1 MVSTMWRLG
10 LRNAMA
16 HGGRLLLT
24 AVAVVLGVT
33 FVSGSLVLT
42 HTSQRVL
49 DEQFRTAGSGAD
61 LAVRRAVAFDAAM
74 GVEVARD
81 PVPLPVVEKIRHVPG
96 VAQVQPVARGQGLLT
111 VDARPVVPS
120 GASLLE
126 SWSPAPFNPY
136 PLRIGRAPMADD
148 EVVIDLATAVG
159 HKIGLGHTVGV
170 QGASEGRFRVV
181 GLAGF
186 GDGDGPPNSTLALV
200 RLPAAQRLLNLGT
213 GASDAEIRVVEGAG
227 AETVR
232 DRVATVVGA
241 RYQVTSSQDVA
252 ARSAAA
258 AKTQVGYLQ
267 ALLLAMAAA
276 SLLVGAFLIANTFSM
291 VVASRTREIAVLRA
305 AGATGR
311 QMLGSILVEAIL
323 VGALASAV
331 GAALGV
337 AVAAGLRTLLG
348 GFGARLPDGPL
359 AVDPAT
365 LLLSAVLGIVVTV
378 LGALGPARRAS
389 RVSPLAALRSS
400 AAPADGGRARA
411 VIGLVAVL
419 VAGAASATAVRT
431 GSIVALALGGVL
443 ALIGLVLAGPAVV
456 APLIRMLGKPLGRG
470 RVSGRLARESAARA
484 PRRTSATVMA
494 LAIGLALI
502 SFMTVLAASV
512 KDSVASGYR
521 ETIKA
526 DYVIESTRNEMLG
539 GVPPAAWE
547 RVAALPQVAVASR
560 LRYGHWK
567 DGAVTSALTAVDL
580 ATLSPVADLHLVQ
593 GRLGD
598 LADGGIVVAERFARE
613 RHLAVGDTLP
623 MTFARTGHQDLRVVG
638 LLRDQ
643 DADALST
650 GYVISL
656 STFATNYSE
665 NVDAS
670 VFVKLADGVD
680 PASGGSALH
689 GALADYPTTDI
700 RDQAGAVADRL
711 RAVDQVL
718 GMVTVLLLLTVVI
731 ATLGIA
737 NTLALSMLERTGE
750 IGLLRAVGMTRRQLR
765 AMIRSE
771 ALLVAALAVL
781 VGLLLG
787 TGLGSAAV
795 TVLGLTSSMS
805 VVIPIQQLLG
815 VVLLAAVTGLLAGA
829 IPARRAARLEVLR
842 AIATE

>member
-1 MVSTMWRLG
+1 MWRLG
-10 LRNAMA
+10 LRNASA
-16 HGGRLLLT
+16 HLGRLLLT

-33 FVSGSLVLT
+33 FVAGSLVLT

-49 DEQFRTAGSGAD
+49 DQQFRTATSGAD

-74 GVEVARD
+74 GIEVTRD
-81 PVPLPVVEKIRHVPG
+81 PVPSSTVEKIRRVPG
-96 VAQVQPVARGQGLLT
+96 VAQVEPVARGQGLLT
-111 VDARPVVPS
+111 VDARPIVPS
-120 GASLLE
+120 GPSLLE

-136 PLRIGRAPMADD
+136 PLRVGRGPAADD
-148 EVVIDLATAVG
+148 EIVLDLATAVA
-159 HKIGLGHTVGV
+159 HKIGLGRTVGIQGV
-170 QGASEGRFRVV
+170 QDGMFRVV

-200 RLPAAQRLLNLGT
+200 RLPVAQRLLHLGS
-213 GASDAEIRVVEGAG
+213 GASDADIRTADGANVEAVRGRLTGALG
-227 AETVR
+227 AQYDV
-232 DRVATVVGA
+232 
-241 RYQVTSSQDVA
+241 SSSRDVA
-252 ARSAAA
+252 AASAAA

-267 ALLLAMAAA
+267 TLLLAMAAA

-311 QMLGSILVEAIL
+311 QILGSILVEALLI
-323 VGALASAV
+323 GTLASAA

-337 AVAAGLRTLLG
+337 AVAAGLRSLLAA
-348 GFGARLPDGPL
+348 FGTQLPNGPL
-359 AVDPAT
+359 AVDAT
-365 LLLSAVLGIVVTV
+365 TLAGSALIGVLVTV
-378 LGALGPARRAS
+378 LAALGPARRAS

-400 AAPADGGRARA
+400 AAPSGGGRARA
-411 VIGLVAVL
+411 VAGLVAVL
-419 VAGAASATAVRT
+419 LGGAAVATAVRS
-431 GSIVALALGGVL
+431 GSVAFLAVGGVL
-443 ALIGLVLAGPAVV
+443 GLTGLVLAGPAIV
-456 APLIRMLGKPLGRG
+456 APLMRLLGGPLGR
-470 RVSGRLARESAARA
+470 RWIPARLARESAARA
-484 PRRTSATVMA
+484 PRRTSATAMA

-502 SFMTVLAASV
+502 SFMSVLAASV

-526 DYVIESTRNEMLG
+526 DYVIESSRNEMLG
-539 GVPPAAWE
+539 GVPTAVSE

-567 DGAVTSALTAVDL
+567 DGATTSALTAVDP
-580 ATLSPVADLHLVQ
+580 ATLPAVTNLHLVQ
-593 GRLGD
+593 GRLSD
-598 LADGGIVVAERFARE
+598 LASGGIVLAEHIARE
-613 RHLAVGDTLP
+613 RHLALGDTLP
-623 MTFARTGHQDLRVVG
+623 MTFARTGRQNLRIVG

-643 DADALST
+643 DADGLST
-650 GYVISL
+650 GYLISL
-656 STFATNYSE
+656 ATFGRNYSE

-680 PASGGSALH
+680 SAAGGSSLGA
-689 GALADYPTTDI
+689 ALADYPTVDV
-700 RDQAGAVADRL
+700 RDQGSAVAGRL
-711 RAVDQVL
+711 QAIDQVL

-731 ATLGIA
+731 ATMGIA
-737 NTLALSMLERTGE
+737 NTLALSMLERTRE

-765 AMIRSE
+765 AMVRSE

-795 TVLGLTSSMS
+795 TVLGLTSSMA
-805 VVIPIQQLLG
+805 VVIPIQQLLA
-815 VVLLAAVTGLLAGA
+815 VVLLAAVTGVLAGA
-829 IPARRAARLEVLR
+829 IPARRAARLDVLH

>member
-1 MVSTMWRLG
+1 MWRLG
-10 LRNAMA
+10 LRNASA
-16 HGGRLLLT
+16 HLGRLLLT
-24 AVAVVLGVT
+24 AVAVLLGVT

-42 HTSQRVL
+42 STSQRVL
-49 DEQFRTAGSGAD
+49 DEQFRTAASGAD

-74 GVEVARD
+74 GVEVTRD
-81 PVPLPVVEKIRHVPG
+81 PVPLSVVDKIRNVAG

-111 VDARPVVPS
+111 VGSQPVVPS

-136 PLRIGRAPMADD
+136 PLRSGRLPATDD
-148 EVVIDLATAVG
+148 EVVIDVTTAT
-159 HKIGLGHTVGV
+159 KYRIGIGRTVGI
-170 QGASEGRFRVV
+170 QGASEARFRVV

-200 RLPAAQRLLNLGT
+200 RLPAAQRLLDLGT
-213 GASDAEIRVVEGAG
+213 GASDADIRTADGASVEA
-227 AETVR
+227 VR
-232 DRVATVVGA
+232 GRVAAALGTQ
-241 RYQVTSSQDVA
+241 YQVTSSQDVA
-252 ARSAAA
+252 SRSAAA

-267 ALLLAMAAA
+267 TLLLAMAAA

-291 VVASRTREIAVLRA
+291 VVASRTRELAVLRA

-311 QMLGSILVEAIL
+311 QVLGSILVEALL

-348 GFGARLPDGPL
+348 AFGAQLPDGPL
-359 AVDPAT
+359 VVDAAT
-365 LLLSAVLGIVVTV
+365 LVIAAMIGIVVTV

-389 RVSPLAALRSS
+389 RVSPLAALRFS
-400 AAPADGGRARA
+400 AAPAAGGRARA
-411 VIGLVAVL
+411 VSGLVTVL
-419 VAGAASATAVRT
+419 IGGAALATAVRS
-431 GSIVALALGGVL
+431 GSVLPLALGGVL
-443 ALIGLVLAGPAVV
+443 ALTGLVLAGPAIVT
-456 APLIRMLGKPLGRG
+456 PLMRMLGRPLGHG
-470 RVSGRLARESAARA
+470 WIPGRLARESAARA
-484 PRRTSATVMA
+484 PRRTSATAMA
-494 LAIGLALI
+494 LAIGLTLI

-512 KDSVASGYR
+512 KESVVSGYR

-539 GVPPAAWE
+539 GVPPAASE

-567 DGAVTSALTAVDL
+567 DGAATSALTAVDP
-580 ATLSPVADLHLVQ
+580 ATLPAVTNVHLVQ
-593 GRLGD
+593 GRLSD
-598 LADGGIVVAERFARE
+598 LANGGVALAEHLARE
-613 RHLAVGDTLP
+613 RHLAVGDTLT
-623 MTFARTGHQDLRVVG
+623 MTFARTGRQDLRIVG
-638 LLRDQ
+638 LVRDK
-643 DADALST
+643 DADGLST
-650 GYVISL
+650 GYLISL
-656 STFATNYSE
+656 STFGRHYSE

-670 VFVKLADGVD
+670 IFVKLADGVD
-680 PASGGSALH
+680 QAAGGSALRA
-689 GALADYPTTDI
+689 ALAGYPTADI
-700 RDQAGAVADRL
+700 RDQGSAVAGRL
-711 RAVDQVL
+711 EAIDQVL

-737 NTLALSMLERTGE
+737 NTLALSLLERTRE

-765 AMIRSE
+765 AMVRSE
-771 ALLVAALAVL
+771 ALLMAALAVL

-795 TVLGLTSSMS
+795 TVLGLTSSMAL
-805 VVIPIQQLLG
+805 VIPIQQLLG

-829 IPARRAARLEVLR
+829 VPARRAARLDVLT
-842 AIATE
+842 AIAAE